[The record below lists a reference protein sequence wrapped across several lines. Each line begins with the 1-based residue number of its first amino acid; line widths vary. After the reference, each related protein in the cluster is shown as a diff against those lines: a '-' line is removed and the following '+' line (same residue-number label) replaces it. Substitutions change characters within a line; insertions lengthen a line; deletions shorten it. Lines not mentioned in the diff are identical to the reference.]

1 MSGGYFN
8 HEQHKLGQIA
18 DDIQQLVHKN
28 KDENNFDDEV
38 IESFKV
44 AVDMLRVAQ
53 VLVHRID
60 YLVSDDDGVDSFK
73 SRLQKEIEEVGFR
86 FISDFEF

>member
-8 HEQHKLGQIA
+8 YDQYKLGQIA

-28 KDENNFDDEV
+28 KEDNNFDDEV
-38 IESFKV
+38 IDSFKV
-44 AVDMLRVAQ
+44 AVDVLRVAQ

-60 YLVSDDDGVDSFK
+60 YLVSNDDGVDRFK
-73 SRLQKEIEEVGFR
+73 SRLQEEIKEVGFR